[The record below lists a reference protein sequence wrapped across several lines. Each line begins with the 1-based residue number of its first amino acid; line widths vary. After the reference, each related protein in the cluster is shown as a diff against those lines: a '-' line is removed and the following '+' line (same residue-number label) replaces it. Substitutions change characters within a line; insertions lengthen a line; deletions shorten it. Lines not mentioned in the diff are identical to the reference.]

1 MVYIFPGMKSD
12 MKMIGK
18 ILYGWTQEQL
28 ASRGIGF
35 RMQQINV
42 GTRKRLVTISTFRY
56 ICSVINQ
63 ITMQLD
69 RRHLLADIVGPGL
82 EAHAAACEV

>member
-1 MVYIFPGMKSD
+1 
-12 MKMIGK
+12 
-18 ILYGWTQEQL
+18 
-28 ASRGIGF
+28 
-35 RMQQINV
+35 
-42 GTRKRLVTISTFRY
+42 VTISTFRY